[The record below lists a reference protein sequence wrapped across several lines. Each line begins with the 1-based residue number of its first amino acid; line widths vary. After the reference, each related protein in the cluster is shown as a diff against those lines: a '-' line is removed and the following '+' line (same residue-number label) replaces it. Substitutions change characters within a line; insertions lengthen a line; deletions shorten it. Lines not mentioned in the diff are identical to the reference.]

1 MPFIPFCGCF
11 LMQYLNRGCTRYFAT
26 KDTDQK
32 VLQNRKSPEV
42 RHLCVRLIAK
52 VVLSYLLECPKN
64 DKFPSPDSVS
74 ELPRAN

>member
-1 MPFIPFCGCF
+1 MDFHRFQDIYLFSLSLQIFF

-42 RHLCVRLIAK
+42 KYLCSCLITDMLRL
-52 VVLSYLLECPKN
+52 YLLE
-64 DKFPSPDSVS
+64 
-74 ELPRAN
+74 